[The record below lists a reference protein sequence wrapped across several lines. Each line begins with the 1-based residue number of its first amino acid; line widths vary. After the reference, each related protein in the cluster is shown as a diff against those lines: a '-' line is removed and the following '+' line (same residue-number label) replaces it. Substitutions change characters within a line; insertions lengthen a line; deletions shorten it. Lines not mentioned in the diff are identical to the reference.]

1 MREISVQI
9 VEGEDISQILRL
21 LREAAIWLQERNI
34 NYWKVWINPPDNYVN
49 WIRKGINNKEFYLIK
64 EGSSIIGCFRLS
76 WHDEIFWGKQSMPAG
91 YVHSFTIDRKHYGKK
106 KGIVVLQMIEK
117 KSKDNGK
124 RYLRLDCASN
134 NLKLKKYY
142 EKFGFRPVG
151 VTIVKGEQL
160 TLYERD
166 IV

>member
-1 MREISVQI
+1 
-9 VEGEDISQILRL
+9 
-21 LREAAIWLQERNI
+21 
-34 NYWKVWINPPDNYVN
+34 
-49 WIRKGINNKEFYLIK
+49 
-64 EGSSIIGCFRLS
+64 
-76 WHDEIFWGKQSMPAG
+76 MPAG